1 MSIVGLIPVRLESSR
16 LPNKAI
22 LEISGIP
29 MILHVVKRAKLA
41 KPLDRVVV
49 YTDSHKICDMKACGH

>member
-29 MILHVVKRAKLA
+29 MILHVAKRAQLSEVCVSNIK
-41 KPLDRVVV
+41 
-49 YTDSHKICDMKACGH
+49 

>member
-16 LPNKAI
+16 IMNKAI

-29 MILHVVKRAKLA
+29 MILHVVNKAKLA
-41 KPLDRVVV
+41 KSLDRFVVC
-49 YTDSHKICDMKACGH
+49 TDSHKNL